1 MTMARGPLAMK
12 NIAILVPSYNSAN
25 TLAPTLRS
33 ILDQGHE
40 LGRHIDF
47 IMLSDDGSTDATVA
61 LAESTWTHP
70 TVPLQ
75 VKRADVNQGEYR
87 NVNGAFAAMPPHIEW
102 VLVMHADNEALP
114 GWIEVLA
121 RECGRAGDDV
131 ATICGSWHYVVDGK
145 LADAG
150 DARGADYVETIVGS
164 DKSVRESIFAGC
176 WWHNSTAAIR
186 VSAWKEVGGHPQETP
201 LLGPLE
207 MLGLRTI
214 PSPPQRK
221 LRIKGDWDVLLRLLS
236 SGKAVVYVGT
246 PVIRYIE
253 QSASVSGGSFAWHG
267 DLLETL
273 QVMRR
278 HQAVL
283 SAKDI
288 FRLHGRNAMTL
299 GRRFGGAVLR
309 GHWRRAGFAV
319 QALPYL
325 ISSLMI
331 SILDHA
337 GHHGGRLT
345 SIPFGPALQQ

>member
-1 MTMARGPLAMK
+1 MTAAKGPLAMK
-12 NIAILVPSYNSAN
+12 NIAILVPSYNSAS
-25 TLAPTLRS
+25 TLASTLS
-33 ILDQGHE
+33 SFLDQGQE
-40 LGRHIDF
+40 LDRHIDF
-47 IMLSDDGSTDATVA
+47 IMLSDDGSKDGTVA
-61 LAESTWTHP
+61 LAESTWHHP

-75 VKRADVNQGEYR
+75 VKRAEVNQGEYR

-102 VLVMHADNEALP
+102 VLIMHADNEALP
-114 GWIEVLA
+114 GWIQVLA
-121 RECGRAGDDV
+121 RECGRAGTEV
-131 ATICGSWHYVVDGK
+131 ATICGSWHYVVDGR

-150 DARGADYVETIVGS
+150 DTRGPDYVESITGN

-214 PSPPQRK
+214 PSSLQRK
-221 LRIKGDWDVLLRLLS
+221 LRIKGDWDVLLRFLS
-236 SGKAVVYVGT
+236 SGKSIVYVGI

-253 QSASVSGGSFAWHG
+253 QSTSVSGGSFAWHG

-283 SAKDI
+283 SAKEI
-288 FRLHGRNAMTL
+288 VLFHGRNTVTL
-299 GRRFGGAVLR
+299 GRRFVGAVLR
-309 GHWRRAGFAV
+309 GQWRRAGFAV
-319 QALPYL
+319 KAVPYF
-325 ISSLMI
+325 IFSLMI
-331 SILDHA
+331 SILA
-337 GHHGGRLT
+337 RVRRHGGRLT
-345 SIPFGPALQQ
+345 SIPFGPAFRQ